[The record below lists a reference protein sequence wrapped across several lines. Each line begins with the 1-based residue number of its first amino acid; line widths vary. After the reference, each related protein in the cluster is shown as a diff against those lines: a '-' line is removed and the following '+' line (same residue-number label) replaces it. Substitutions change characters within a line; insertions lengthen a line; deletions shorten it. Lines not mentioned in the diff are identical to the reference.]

1 MNLLMKMKRIKDLSP
16 SERQVV
22 NFILNNPSEAANMGV
37 VEIAQRTYT
46 STSTV
51 MRVSKKLDMDSFI
64 DFRIQLA
71 ADINEYLESSVMYT
85 AQTQIEK
92 NDSLESII
100 DKVSSNNARAA
111 IDAKNLND
119 TAVIQKV
126 ITMMGDAKQLDF
138 YGTGVSN
145 LIAKDALMK
154 ALRLGLRATAY
165 SYYSE
170 MAIISKTSTK
180 EHLAFFISYTG
191 QTADT
196 LSIAKNIQQL
206 GVPSISITSMTDNP
220 LIELCSVNLFVD
232 SFESVYRVGGM
243 SSRISTLNILDILF
257 TAYINSNYK
266 EFNDIISKT
275 FVPETFS
282 NNFRDTQK

>member
-22 NFILNNPSEAANMGV
+22 NFILNNPGEAANMGV

-85 AQTQIEK
+85 AQTPIEK
-92 NDSLESII
+92 DDSLESII
-100 DKVSSNNARAA
+100 EKVSSNNARAA
-111 IDAKNLND
+111 LDAKNLNEIS
-119 TAVIQKV
+119 VIRKV
-126 ITMMGDAKQLDF
+126 VKMMEKAKQIDF

-145 LIAKDALMK
+145 LIAQDAFMK
-154 ALRLGLRATAY
+154 ALRLGIRATAY

-170 MAIISKTSTK
+170 MAILSKVSSPD
-180 EHLAFFISYTG
+180 HLAFFLSYTG

-196 LSIAKNIQQL
+196 LSIARNIQKA
-206 GVPSISITSMTDNP
+206 GVPSVSITSMTDNP
-220 LIELCSVNLFVD
+220 LIELCTVNLFVD

-243 SSRISTLNILDILF
+243 SSRISTLNLLDILF
-257 TAYINSNYK
+257 TAFINSNYQK
-266 EFNDIISKT
+266 FNDIIAKT
-275 FVPETFS
+275 FVQETFD
-282 NNFRDTQK
+282 NNFRDS